1 IIPAGNTC
9 DAPAIT
15 MDIYPTLL
23 ELASQ
28 AHVDN
33 QPCDGISLVPWLRD
47 PKLKPNRDKLFWHLP
62 HYHHS
67 TPASAMRQ
75 SDWKLIEFFESGER
89 ELYDL
94 GNDPA
99 EQHNLASAHPD
110 RVAALGASLKQ
121 WRKEVGARTPEPN
134 PNYDPQRAMELG
146 KADNS
151 KRKGRNP

>member
-1 IIPAGNTC
+1 
-9 DAPAIT
+9 
-15 MDIYPTLL
+15 
-23 ELASQ
+23 
-28 AHVDN
+28 
-33 QPCDGISLVPWLRD
+33 
-47 PKLKPNRDKLFWHLP
+47 
-62 HYHHS
+62 
-67 TPASAMRQ
+67 MRQ

-110 RVAALGASLKQ
+110 RVAALSASLKQ